1 MSFLLNALGNLG
13 RKFLGGASSFLGRVA
28 SPVLSRVSGFF
39 SNMLGGDQKQ
49 GLGRTAMD
57 TLVGKGIN
65 ATMDGVQKF
74 A

>member
-1 MSFLLNALGNLG
+1 MSFLLNALGNMG
-13 RKFLGGASSFLGRVA
+13 RKFLGGASSMIGRVA
-28 SPVLSRVSGFF
+28 KPLLGRVSGFF

-49 GLGRTAMD
+49 GLGRTVMD
-57 TLVGKGIN
+57 NLYSKGVN

>member
-1 MSFLLNALGNLG
+1 MF
-13 RKFLGGASSFLGRVA
+13 
-28 SPVLSRVSGFF
+28 
-39 SNMLGGDQKQ
+39 GGDQKQ

-57 TLVGKGIN
+57 SLVNKGIN